1 MSKRI
6 RAHHFFECSSRT
18 GENVKEIF
26 EMAAMLLLINS
37 KIKDHQRSLKRNKLS
52 SKGGCALL

>member
-6 RAHHFFECSSRT
+6 RAQHFFECSSRT
-18 GENVKEIF
+18 GENVEEIF

-37 KIKDHQRSLKRNKLS
+37 KIKDHQKSLKRKLLS
-52 SKGGCALL
+52 SKGTCQIL